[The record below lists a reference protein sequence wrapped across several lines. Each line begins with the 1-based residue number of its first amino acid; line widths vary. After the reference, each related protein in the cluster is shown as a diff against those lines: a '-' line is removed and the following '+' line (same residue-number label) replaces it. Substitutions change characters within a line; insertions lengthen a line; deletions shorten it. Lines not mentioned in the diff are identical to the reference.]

1 MRLTLLGTADA
12 RQVPVYGCQC
22 TACAAALLDPRLR
35 RLPCSALIECD
46 DQRWLIDS
54 GLTDLTE
61 RFPPRS
67 LSGILQTHYH
77 ADHAQGLLHLRWGQ
91 GLVIPVH
98 GPVDPEGLSDL
109 YRHPGILDFSQPFSV
124 FETRDFGTLR
134 VTALPLVH
142 SKPTLGYLVEG
153 QGRFEGQGRRI
164 AYLTD
169 TVGLPDAT
177 REYLQREPLDVLVL
191 DCSMP
196 PQPQA
201 PRNHNDLN
209 LALLS
214 IEQLQPAKAVLTHIG
229 HSLDAWLMEHRHELP
244 ERVVVGRDGMVL

>member
-1 MRLTLLGTADA
+1 MRLTLLGTGDA

-22 TACAAALLDPRLR
+22 PACQAAHADSRLR
-35 RLPCSALIECD
+35 RRPCSALVELG

-54 GLTDLTE
+54 GLPDLTE

-98 GPVDPEGLSDL
+98 GPADPEGLSDL
-109 YRHPGILDFSQPFSV
+109 YKHPGILDFSQPFSA
-124 FETRDFGTLR
+124 FETRTFGDLH
-134 VTALPLVH
+134 VTAVPLLH
-142 SKPTLGYLVEG
+142 SKPTLGYLL
-153 QGRFEGQGRRI
+153 QGDGRRV

-169 TVGLPDAT
+169 TVGLPADTMAC
-177 REYLQREPLDVLVL
+177 LQRQALDVLVL

-196 PQPQA
+196 PQAQA
-201 PRNHNDLN
+201 PRNHNDVN
-209 LALLS
+209 LALQIIDALK
-214 IEQLQPAKAVLTHIG
+214 PDKAVLTHVG
-229 HSLDAWLMEHRHELP
+229 HTLDTWLIEQPGELP
-244 ERVVVGRDGMVL
+244 GHVVVARDGMQL